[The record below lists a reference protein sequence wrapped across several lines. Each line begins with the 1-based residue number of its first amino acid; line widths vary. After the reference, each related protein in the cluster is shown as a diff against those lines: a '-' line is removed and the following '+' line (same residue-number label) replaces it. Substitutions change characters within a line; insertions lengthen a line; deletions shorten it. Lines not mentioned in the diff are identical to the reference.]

1 MLKNFKRQK
10 ETPPPNAHTT
20 TTSTP
25 RLLKLHVPPRP
36 PGPAPLLPPMGGL
49 VHVSS
54 RTSLSLFPAS
64 VVFICSFFFF
74 CCASLLLQQHAI
86 LILGLV
92 RAGDLEDA
100 MMKDPQ
106 RRLEPDRVYFYMA
119 EISLALQHMHDLG
132 MLYRDLKPCN
142 ILLTEEGHV
151 QLTDMGLA
159 AEVEPDKAAEH
170 YDCLTDHQHEHEHH
184 HDDHNNVASPTMKV
198 LPWVNV

>member
-1 MLKNFKRQK
+1 MF
-10 ETPPPNAHTT
+10 PH
-20 TTSTP
+20 
-25 RLLKLHVPPRP
+25 
-36 PGPAPLLPPMGGL
+36 AP
-49 VHVSS
+49 
-54 RTSLSLFPAS
+54 LSLFPAS

-142 ILLTEEGHV
+142 ILLTEDLQV
-151 QLTDMGLA
+151 RLADLGLA
-159 AEVEPDKAAEH
+159 KEQLNEMSEGNTNCGTP
-170 YDCLTDHQHEHEHH
+170 YY
-184 HDDHNNVASPTMKV
+184 
-198 LPWVNV
+198 